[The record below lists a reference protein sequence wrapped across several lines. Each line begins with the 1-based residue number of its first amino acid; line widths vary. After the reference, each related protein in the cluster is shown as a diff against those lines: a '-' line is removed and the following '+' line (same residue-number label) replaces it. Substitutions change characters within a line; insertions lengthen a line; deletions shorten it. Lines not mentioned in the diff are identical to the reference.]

1 VVSPLRI
8 VRIGSICLQ
17 RSTLR
22 RSIVIPMNP
31 DSFVGIEQGWRI
43 DLADFAD
50 RRKER
55 SEAQL
60 TSQPH
65 RSERFFLHPK
75 RASTPVRIAQLPNE
89 SFF

>member
-1 VVSPLRI
+1 
-8 VRIGSICLQ
+8 
-17 RSTLR
+17 
-22 RSIVIPMNP
+22 
-31 DSFVGIEQGWRI
+31 
-43 DLADFAD
+43 LADFAD